1 MRRIIST
8 LDYIY
13 PDTFKNDSYLLIRT
27 DNSNSPYD
35 IKRSLQEGI
44 DHRSAAKKNNNYIEM
59 NNYAEDYVW
68 DQKYPDI
75 PESYDY
81 PNVATNTG
89 LVLIFYDEYKFHK
102 LIIYDLLVDNTD
114 DPKNKY
120 KVKSITYPQ
129 DRVETRRYS
138 VVNGKFVMNAL
149 FKDEH
154 GYYGI
159 IDSMKTINIDA
170 PYNNNAFMAEHNDL
184 KFLKDEKMNQAVID
198 QGFTFS
204 TERTFDYIILP
215 SKKYFRTS
223 ENVTIYGPNNDSVVC
238 LNDNGT
244 VSTNTEGTFW
254 YIKEPFRT
262 TDGIGF
268 IILKCAGNNSCI
280 LEVS

>member
-1 MRRIIST
+1 MKRVILT
-8 LDYIY
+8 LNNIH
-13 PDTFKNDSYLLIRT
+13 PDTFKKDSYLLIRT
-27 DNSNSPYD
+27 GNSNSPYD
-35 IKRSLQEGI
+35 IKRSSQEGI
-44 DHRSAAKKNNNYIEM
+44 DHRKKAKENNNYIEM

-89 LVLIFYDEYKFHK
+89 LVLIFYDDNK

-120 KVKSITYPQ
+120 KVKSATYPQ
-129 DRVETRRYS
+129 DRIETRRYS
-138 VVNGKFVMNAL
+138 VVNGKFVMNTL

-159 IDSMKTINIDA
+159 IDSMKTINIEA
-170 PYNNNAFMAEHNDL
+170 PYNNNNFMAEHNDL
-184 KFLKDEKMNQAVID
+184 KCLKDEKMNQEVIN

-223 ENVTIYGPNNDSVVC
+223 ADVTIYGPNSDSVVC
-238 LNDNGT
+238 LDNDGKAT
-244 VSTNTEGTFW
+244 TNIEGTFW
-254 YIKEPFRT
+254 YIKNPFHT